1 MRGDYK
7 DWLESQELAEG
18 TVNAQ
23 LYRCSQVEKYEGDLE
38 EHFAKDRMQSLLRK
52 LAYSA
57 EDERRDKS
65 NPSAILLGP
74 NANIRKN
81 LASYRHAANKYR
93 KFLETMERE
102 GFGPDEISSS
112 GSEIH
117 IEDSSTFSLERD
129 LQTALRANISQLEPG
144 LQVDDGGKE
153 RTVETGRIDIL
164 AKDKDGMSVI
174 IELKAGTAS
183 SKAVAQIL
191 GYMGAYMDETGQ
203 DVRGILIASDFQA
216 KAELSARPV
225 PNLSL
230 RRYRY
235 RFEFE

>member
-1 MRGDYK
+1 MRGGYK
-7 DWLESQELAEG
+7 DWLESQDLAEG
-18 TVNAQ
+18 TVSAQ

-57 EDERRDKS
+57 EDERRGKS
-65 NPSAILLGP
+65 NPSNLPLGP
-74 NANIRKN
+74 NVNVRNN
-81 LASYRHAANKYR
+81 LASYRHAADRYR
-93 KFLETMERE
+93 KFLEIMERE
-102 GFGPDEISSS
+102 EFGHSKISL
-112 GSEIH
+112 SEGDVQL
-117 IEDSSTFSLERD
+117 EEPSTFSLERD

-191 GYMGAYMDETGQ
+191 GYMGAYMDETSQ
-203 DVRGILIASDFQA
+203 DVRGILVASDFQA